1 MLSGSRRAFNKLGGE
16 SESAAAAAAP
26 IAASRPNSRRE
37 MRADFVS
44 ARFASLIG
52 ALELSEDEFDTE
64 V

>member
-1 MLSGSRRAFNKLGGE
+1 
-16 SESAAAAAAP
+16 
-26 IAASRPNSRRE
+26 

-52 ALELSEDEFDTE
+52 AFELSEDEFDTE